1 MGAAWAKVRNLMG
14 QAVADYFQHMA
25 FAFDWWVA
33 VIASLP
39 GPIWVV
45 VMVLGLVAWGSHTH
59 GK

>member
-1 MGAAWAKVRNLMG
+1 MG
-14 QAVADYFQHMA
+14 QAFADYFQHMA